1 MGGIELEQ
9 FGNGGGAAIRREF
22 TTRREGAA
30 GDVFGNIGRQ
40 AGDRVEFGTFG
51 LEGGNRALEG
61 ARVGVARVFEEG
73 ASVGGLDDASGVHH
87 LHAVAKT
94 GDDAEIVRDED
105 NGHAEFALHFADE
118 LENLGLDGDV
128 ERGGRFV
135 GDEQLGFGDE
145 GHRDHDALAHA
156 AGKFVRIIVD
166 AFRGVVDADGF
177 KHRQRAGEGVAA
189 GNVFVDEEW
198 LDDLLADAQERIER
212 RHRILEDHGD
222 AFAAD
227 GTGLARR
234 TMEQVD
240 AIEEGSAAD
249 DAAGGLGDEPHDR
262 VTRNGFA

>member
-1 MGGIELEQ
+1 MGGIELDQ

-128 ERGGRFV
+128 ERGGGFV
-135 GDEQLGFGDE
+135 GDEQLGFRDE
-145 GHRDHDALAHA
+145 RHRDHDALTHS
-156 AGKFVRIIVD
+156 AGKLVRIIVD
-166 AFRGVVDADGF
+166 TFRGVIDSDGF
-177 KHRQRAGEGVAA
+177 KHREGASQGFTA
-189 GNVFVDEEW
+189 GNVFVNEKW
-198 LDDLLADAQERIER
+198 LDDLLADA
-212 RHRILEDHGD
+212 
-222 AFAAD
+222 
-227 GTGLARR
+227 
-234 TMEQVD
+234 
-240 AIEEGSAAD
+240 
-249 DAAGGLGDEPHDR
+249 
-262 VTRNGFA
+262 

>member
-1 MGGIELEQ
+1 M
-9 FGNGGGAAIRREF
+9 
-22 TTRREGAA
+22 EGATGGWVDGRRGIA
-30 GDVFGNIGRQ
+30 GEHDALAGALRIGVGRRNS
-40 AGDRVEFGTFG
+40 AHER
-51 LEGGNRALEG
+51 
-61 ARVGVARVFEEG
+61 ARVGVARVFEES

-87 LHAVAKT
+87 LDAVAEA

-105 NGHAEFALHFADE
+105 HGHAEFALHFADE

-177 KHRQRAGEGVAA
+177 KHRQRAGEGVAT

-198 LDDLLADAQERIER
+198 LDDLLAEAQERIER

-249 DAAGGLGDEPHDR
+249 DAARGLGDEPHDR